1 MFWVYLSYLI
11 AMAVGITVLAILF
24 VRDSRKAAEDLAKM
38 AEEEEDE
45 EDEDERRNSATEQNY
60 RRPL

>member
-1 MFWVYLSYLI
+1 MV
-11 AMAVGITVLAILF
+11 VGITVLAILF

-45 EDEDERRNSATEQNY
+45 EDEDERRNSATEPNH

>member
-24 VRDSRKAAEDLAKM
+24 VRDSRKAAEDLAKT

-45 EDEDERRNSATEQNY
+45 EDEDERRNSATEPNH

>member
-38 AEEEEDE
+38 AEEEGDE
-45 EDEDERRNSATEQNY
+45 EEDERRNSATEQNH